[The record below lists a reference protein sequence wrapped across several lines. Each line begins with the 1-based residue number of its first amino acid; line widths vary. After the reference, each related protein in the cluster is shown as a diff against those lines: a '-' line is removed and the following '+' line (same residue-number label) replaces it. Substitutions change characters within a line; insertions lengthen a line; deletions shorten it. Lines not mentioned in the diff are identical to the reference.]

1 MEKFLIGD
9 NVKAVAIDDQ
19 NILAEVCRTLLIAC
33 ADSFSVY
40 RSEINFQVSL
50 LLQRFLR
57 RQLSSFIIA
66 VPRLELVHIIGLL

>member
-19 NILAEVCRTLLIAC
+19 NFLAEVCRTVFIAF

-40 RSEINFQVSL
+40 RSEINFQVS
-50 LLQRFLR
+50 
-57 RQLSSFIIA
+57 
-66 VPRLELVHIIGLL
+66 